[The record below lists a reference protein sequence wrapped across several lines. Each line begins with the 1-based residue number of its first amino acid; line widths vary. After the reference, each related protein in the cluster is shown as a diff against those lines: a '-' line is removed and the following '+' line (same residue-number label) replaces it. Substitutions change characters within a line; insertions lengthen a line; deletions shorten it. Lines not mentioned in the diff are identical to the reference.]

1 MVSLAVGLRAS
12 ESAALESAFVL
23 LVVAAAHGDVMATAY
38 QKGGGGLFI
47 MMSKYKI
54 SFVRDMSL

>member
-54 SFVRDMSL
+54 SF